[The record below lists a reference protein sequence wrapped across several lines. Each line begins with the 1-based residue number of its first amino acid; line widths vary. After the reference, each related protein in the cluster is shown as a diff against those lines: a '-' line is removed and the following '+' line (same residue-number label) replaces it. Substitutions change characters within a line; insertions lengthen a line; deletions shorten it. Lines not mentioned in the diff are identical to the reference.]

1 VSGRSKIKRRLD
13 TAMLAL
19 ARADRGADAAVRE
32 WRLHDLRRTCA
43 TDMAELGIPPHI
55 IEVALNHV
63 SGHKAGVAGIYN
75 RAEHSAERKAALE
88 LWAAHVEALSTG
100 RSAKV
105 IAFKGA
111 R

>member
-1 VSGRSKIKRRLD
+1 
-13 TAMLAL
+13 MLAL
-19 ARADRGADAAVRE
+19 ARADRGADPAVRE

-43 TDMAELGIPPHI
+43 TNMAELRIPPHI
-55 IEVALNHV
+55 VEVALNHN
-63 SGHKAGVAGIYN
+63 HKASVAGIYN
-75 RAEHSAERKAALE
+75 RTEHSAERQAALE
-88 LWAAHVEALSTG
+88 LWAAHVEALVTG

>member
-1 VSGRSKIKRRLD
+1 
-13 TAMLAL
+13 MLAL

-43 TDMAELGIPPHI
+43 TNMAELRIPPHI
-55 IEVALNHV
+55 VEVALNHN
-63 SGHKAGVAGIYN
+63 HKAGVAGIYN
-75 RAEHSAERKAALE
+75 RAERKAALE
-88 LWAAHVEALSTG
+88 LWAAHVEALATG

-105 IAFKGA
+105 IALKGA

>member
-43 TDMAELGIPPHI
+43 TNMAELGIPPHP

-63 SGHKAGVAGIYN
+63 SGHKASVAGIYN
-75 RAEHSAERKAALE
+75 RAEHKAALE

>member
-1 VSGRSKIKRRLD
+1 
-13 TAMLAL
+13 MLT
-19 ARADRGADAAVRE
+19 RWSRNGGYTISAVR
-32 WRLHDLRRTCA
+32 A
-43 TDMAELGIPPHI
+43 PNMAEWGIPPHI
-55 IEVALNHV
+55 IEVALNHI

-75 RAEHSAERKAALE
+75 RAEHSAECKAALE
-88 LWAAHVEALSTG
+88 LWAAHVEALATG